1 MTDRELIVLIV
12 EDETPK
18 ITQIELLLRS
28 LCIPMKI
35 DHAKSVNSALD
46 RLDEGTPDLLLLDMS
61 LPTIDVDIV
70 GGEGGGRPQGFG
82 GIEVLRNMEYANI
95 SCPVIVITGYEA
107 FPRQGG
113 NVDIS
118 GITQELREEFPKLL
132 HSVLHYNSTYETW
145 KDELRVAFKEFT
157 SKMDREL

>member
-1 MTDRELIVLIV
+1 MDRELVVLIV

-18 ITQIELLLRS
+18 ITQIELFLRS

-61 LPTIDVDIV
+61 LPTMDIDIV
-70 GGEGGGRPQGFG
+70 GGEAGGRPQGSG
-82 GIEVLRNMEYANI
+82 GIEVLRNMGYANI

-113 NVDIS
+113 NVDLS
-118 GITQELREEFPKLL
+118 GIAKELKEEFPTLL
-132 HSVLHYNSTYETW
+132 RSVLHYNSTYETW
-145 KDELRVAFKEFT
+145 KDELRVAFKELEF
-157 SKMDREL
+157 KGGRGI

>member
-1 MTDRELIVLIV
+1 MTDRELVVLIV

-18 ITQIELLLRS
+18 ITQIELFLWS
-28 LCIPMKI
+28 LCIPMRI
-35 DHAKSVNSALD
+35 QHAKSVNSALD
-46 RLDEGTPDLLLLDMS
+46 KLEEGPPDLLLLDMS

-70 GGEGGGRPQGFG
+70 GGEAGGRPQGFG
-82 GIEVLRNMEYANI
+82 GIEVLRNMQYSGI

-107 FPRQGG
+107 FPRKGG

-118 GITQELREEFPKLL
+118 GITQELREEFPLLL

-145 KDELRVAFKEFT
+145 KDGLRTAFKEFL
-157 SKMDREL
+157 SKPDRQS